1 VHAAPP
7 VRVTLGRS
15 RAWIALA
22 AVVGGAS
29 LANLIAWLSTHAGGS
44 AVIWFMPLVALL
56 GAAAAATWAW
66 RHQVPACLEW
76 DGMRWQW
83 AGREGDPRVTIDL
96 NRWMLLCFVASS
108 EGPRCWI
115 AASRSASEGS
125 WPALRAALYSR
136 RPDTPSD
143 APPA

>member
-15 RAWIALA
+15 RGWVALA
-22 AVVGGAS
+22 CVVGGAS
-29 LANLIAWLSTHAGGS
+29 SASLVAWLSTHAGWP
-44 AVIWFMPLVALL
+44 AVAWLAPWVALL
-56 GAAAAATWAW
+56 GAAGAATSVW
-66 RHQVPACLEW
+66 RGQVPACLEW
-76 DGMRWQW
+76 DGARWQW

-96 NRWMLLCFVASS
+96 NRWMLLYFEAP
-108 EGPRCWI
+108 EGRRCWI
-115 AASRSASEGS
+115 AASRSATEGS

-136 RPDTPSD
+136 RPDTLSD